1 MKAKSILAL
10 LLGLILFS
18 SIVFAFVQQG
28 GVQPQEKMRRV
39 TRENIITL
47 MLIRMTRFLE
57 LSEDQTAKIYP
68 FFTRIEK
75 EKMAV
80 NRQIGREMRELRMA
94 LNAESPDVE
103 VLKGKIQTIK
113 ELREDLKSKDK
124 ELERHLEENLTV
136 IQQAK
141 YLIFVTV
148 FFKELR
154 DQVDRARRLREGV
167 APKKKDSLD
176 L

>member
-10 LLGLILFS
+10 FLGLILFS

-28 GVQPQEKMRRV
+28 EVQPQEKMRRV

-94 LNAESPDVE
+94 LNAESLDVE

-154 DQVDRARRLREGV
+154 DQVDRARRMRESV
-167 APKKKDSLD
+167 APKKK
-176 L
+176 